1 MTVFDSCNLSYL
13 TVKRLWSYSF
23 IGGKGAIA
31 LENRGWKEEGG
42 RAGRCR
48 LSAGTV
54 VVFVAA
60 EERSEAA
67 IGGAAVVKSASQ
79 FNQANC
85 VLRFNDRYAA
95 DRSLRQRLQKR
106 AGGECVAA

>member
-42 RAGRCR
+42 KSRALPLVGHYAMSVAAAEGTRLRPSAQRSQTR
-48 LSAGTV
+48 LSPS
-54 VVFVAA
+54 F
-60 EERSEAA
+60 
-67 IGGAAVVKSASQ
+67 
-79 FNQANC
+79 
-85 VLRFNDRYAA
+85 
-95 DRSLRQRLQKR
+95 
-106 AGGECVAA
+106 